1 MTKLDPNALP
11 PPCISSKIPILYLAA
26 LPRNFSHSIFYII
39 YTNTTVD
46 METLGAIA
54 SGITVL
60 IFCFLIINTIYLKGE
75 PF

>member
-60 IFCFLIINTIYLKGE
+60 ILFFFIY
-75 PF
+75 